1 MNINELF
8 ETIQNEFHPEELNG
22 EYLLHG
28 NVIIWSYNLS
38 DDSEELDYSNEED
51 DDETFSFE
59 ATSSEEL
66 LQEAY
71 QEDFD
76 KLQEFLDSIEES
88 DNWTFSDSEIVDD
101 VIIFKIF

>member
-22 EYLLHG
+22 EFLLHG
-28 NVIIWSYNLS
+28 NVIIWSCNLTE
-38 DDSEELDYSNEED
+38 DSEEINYLDED
-51 DDETFSFE
+51 DEESFDFE
-59 ATSSEEL
+59 AVSSEEL

-71 QEDFD
+71 QDDFN
-76 KLQEFLDSIEES
+76 KLQEFLDGIEET

-101 VIIFKIF
+101 VIVFKIF

>member
-28 NVIIWSYNLS
+28 NVIIWSYNLIE
-38 DDSEELDYSNEED
+38 DSEETNYLNEHD
-51 DDETFSFE
+51 DDESLSFE

-71 QEDFD
+71 QIDFE
-76 KLQEFLDSIEES
+76 KLQEFFDNIEEIN
-88 DNWTFSDSEIVDD
+88 NWTFSDSEIVDD
-101 VIIFKIF
+101 VIVFKIF

>member
-8 ETIQNEFHPEELNG
+8 ESIQDEFHPEELNG

-28 NVIIWSYNLS
+28 NVIIWSYNLTE
-38 DDSEELDYSNEED
+38 DSEEIEFLND
-51 DDETFSFE
+51 DDEESFSFE
-59 ATSSEEL
+59 AASTEEL

-76 KLQEFLDSIEES
+76 KLQEFLDNIEEM
-88 DNWTFSDSEIVDD
+88 DNWTFSDSEVVDD
-101 VIIFKIF
+101 IIVFKIF